1 MSAEYIPLTYG
12 QVALAAALILISGA
26 ISLALGLGLE
36 RRLALAAV
44 RTIVQL
50 LAIGFVL
57 RWIFA
62 MNRWYLVLGLMTAM
76 TLIAGLS
83 AIGRAKRRYRWL
95 WLDSVM
101 SIGVS
106 AWLMVIIALVVIL
119 RVPHWYEPQYAIPLL
134 GMILGNTL
142 NGIALGTDR
151 LGEELSSHRDQVETL
166 LALGATRWE
175 AARGPIREAVR
186 TGMVPTINMMMVVGL
201 VSLPGMMTG
210 QILAGTSPL
219 QAVLYQIVIL
229 FLIAA
234 GTSLGTLG
242 QVLLAYHR
250 LFTSDHQFVPS
261 RLVKRG

>member
-1 MSAEYIPLTYG
+1 MSAEYIPLTWG
-12 QVALAAALILISGA
+12 QVALAASLILISGA

-62 MNRWYLVLGLMTAM
+62 ANRWYLVLGLMTAM

-101 SIGVS
+101 STGVS
-106 AWLMVIIALVVIL
+106 AWLMVVIALVLIL
-119 RVPHWYEPQYAIPLL
+119 RVPNWYEPQYAIPLL

-250 LFTSDHQFVPS
+250 LFTPDHQFVPS
-261 RLVKRG
+261 RLVKQA